1 MLASTV
7 FKKTKG
13 TGSAY
18 NKALKT
24 TPFGRS
30 DAFTRGGFAM
40 MPHATAP
47 LSLMLCFSKTM
58 RKILVG
64 ILLLISWNIMAS
76 YSLHIERDNQISV
89 GEWLA
94 ICESDSSLTV
104 QHVAKAINPETG
116 ETIEIQTPNGCV
128 WTSPILRRKYY
139 FC

>member
-1 MLASTV
+1 MIL
-7 FKKTKG
+7 
-13 TGSAY
+13 
-18 NKALKT
+18 
-24 TPFGRS
+24 
-30 DAFTRGGFAM
+30 
-40 MPHATAP
+40 P
-47 LSLMLCFSKTM
+47 LSGVLCFSKSM

-89 GEWLA
+89 SEWLA

-104 QHVAKAINPETG
+104 QHVAKAMNPETG

-139 FC
+139 FTFSNGSITLGSDKTQIGKAKKLANLLGARLVGDEGEEY